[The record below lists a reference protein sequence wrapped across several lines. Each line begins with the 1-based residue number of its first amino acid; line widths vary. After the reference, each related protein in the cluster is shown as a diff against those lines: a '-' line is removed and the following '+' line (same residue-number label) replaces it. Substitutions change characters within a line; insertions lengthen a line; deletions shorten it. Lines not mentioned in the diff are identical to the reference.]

1 MPENCHHCRPFFP
14 AVRREPPDPLFLCL
28 PNLVRNPS
36 PPWPRIFRCWTAPT
50 LIQKIRAAD
59 PAGQEAILALLR
71 RVEDAALPNSPI
83 NLLAGDE
90 EFNFPATCLSCPG
103 QPSFF
108 AYGLGRVR
116 VDAYLPTSYH
126 DTFSCCFTFLKK
138 ELSSVNPSLSG
149 RMEPRSF
156 LPTAIWG
163 FHLSGYRWVYPPRK
177 RFGPHPFGERNHPH

>member
-1 MPENCHHCRPFFP
+1 MLDS
-14 AVRREPPDPLFLCL
+14 AD
-28 PNLVRNPS
+28 
-36 PPWPRIFRCWTAPT
+36 

-149 RMEPRSF
+149 RDGAKILFTNRNLGLSPKRLFVGFIHQEKDLARIHFGSATIHID
-156 LPTAIWG
+156 LHTATQLCQLIDA
-163 FHLSGYRWVYPPRK
+163 LYDA
-177 RFGPHPFGERNHPH
+177 

>member
-1 MPENCHHCRPFFP
+1 MLDS
-14 AVRREPPDPLFLCL
+14 AD
-28 PNLVRNPS
+28 
-36 PPWPRIFRCWTAPT
+36 

-126 DTFSCCFTFLKK
+126 DTFSCCFTFFEKGAL
-138 ELSSVNPSLSG
+138 
-149 RMEPRSF
+149 
-156 LPTAIWG
+156 
-163 FHLSGYRWVYPPRK
+163 
-177 RFGPHPFGERNHPH
+177 FGEPQSFRQGWSQDPFYQPQSGAFT